1 MGHPCT
7 SILAP
12 SPGAG
17 VVSCSHGFQPS
28 HLLPAA
34 EPDILLEQRGSG
46 PPSCQSPGAAAAA
59 TSKTA
64 RRGHVG
70 TAGLSPGKTWATWC
84 GSCVL
89 ISCFLP
95 AALSSLGL
103 SSCPLLAPGCPLTP
117 PAGQASQIAPPPA
130 PPCPPTA
137 KFTPTVPPLPTSGH
151 RLLDTAP
158 TCCLPSSGVQLSPSF
173 PFRQFLGL
181 EIWESALFF
190 TRLQPAPHMPCSPP
204 NSACEHLQFIH
215 LPHTPQPPPE
225 FKPP

>member
-1 MGHPCT
+1 MQAASFVKMSRAPGPESSCSAGGGGLGHPCT

-117 PAGQASQIAPPPA
+117 PAGQASQIAPPPPRPA
-130 PPCPPTA
+130 PR
-137 KFTPTVPPLPTSGH
+137 LPSLRPQSRPSPRADTDSWTQ
-151 RLLDTAP
+151 RLL
-158 TCCLPSSGVQLSPSF
+158 VVSP
-173 PFRQFLGL
+173 RL
-181 EIWESALFF
+181 EY
-190 TRLQPAPHMPCSPP
+190 
-204 NSACEHLQFIH
+204 N
-215 LPHTPQPPPE
+215 
-225 FKPP
+225 